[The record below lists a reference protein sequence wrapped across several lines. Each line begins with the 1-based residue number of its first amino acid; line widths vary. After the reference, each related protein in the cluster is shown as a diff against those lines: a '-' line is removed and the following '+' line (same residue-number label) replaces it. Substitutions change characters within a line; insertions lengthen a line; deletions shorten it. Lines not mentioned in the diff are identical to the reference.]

1 MPADFGGGWVQVR
14 YLLPGA
20 HPKRQVLYN
29 QNSPVKQL
37 NSHIGCG
44 RVTWEGMRNLML
56 GGDLPGGISH
66 MLVCK
71 PAWGLNADSMCS
83 WRGVRLTLVRG
94 TSLGDLCSAPL
105 DLTYGQ
111 GVPRRGAVVAC
122 HGLVTSAT
130 CTG

>member
-1 MPADFGGGWVQVR
+1 MLSVLGPRADKVAGTQTGRGLGTCCPLTSLFAVVLRLPGADDMPADFGGGWVQVR

-83 WRGVRLTLVRG
+83 WQRVRLT
-94 TSLGDLCSAPL
+94 
-105 DLTYGQ
+105 
-111 GVPRRGAVVAC
+111 
-122 HGLVTSAT
+122 
-130 CTG
+130 